1 MMAAWAVRRIC
12 KDRII
17 SQVKAQEEQYARNER
32 EMLRQKRYED
42 ANYYKGARDAMK
54 NLGAE
59 L

>member
-1 MMAAWAVRRIC
+1 MTLVN

-17 SQVKAQEEQYARNER
+17 SRVKAQEEEYARNER

-42 ANYYKGARDAMK
+42 ASYYKGARDAMK
-54 NLGAE
+54 QLGAE